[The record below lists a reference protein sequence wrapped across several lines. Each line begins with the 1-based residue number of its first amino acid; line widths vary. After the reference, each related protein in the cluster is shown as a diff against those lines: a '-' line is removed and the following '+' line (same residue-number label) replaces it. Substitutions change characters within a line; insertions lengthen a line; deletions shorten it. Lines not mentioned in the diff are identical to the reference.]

1 MAEEKLKEIHSKLQL
16 MFGSLDDELPEQTM
30 SVMFIQPNSVVLEIG
45 GNWGRNSCVI
55 GSILSDSTNLVV
67 LESDPKSAEIL
78 RVNRD
83 YNNLKFHIE
92 PSALSKRRLAQC
104 GWDTKPYDSLEDGW
118 TPINTLSWNE
128 LTNKYPLPFDTL
140 VADCEGALYYI
151 LLDEPELLNQFKTVI
166 LENDYHDINH
176 KRHVNLLLITN
187 GFRCLYSKPGGWGC
201 CQNFFFETWC
211 K

>member
-55 GSILSDSTNLVV
+55 GSILSDSTKLVV

-92 PSALSKRRLAQC
+92 PSALSKIRLAQC
-104 GWDTKPYDSLEDGW
+104 GWDTKPYDILEDGW

-176 KRHVNLLLITN
+176 KRYVNLLLITN
-187 GFRCLYSKPGGWGC
+187 GFRCVYSKSGGWGC